1 MFSVHAGLF
10 CVFYACWIILCSLC
24 VMGYFV
30 FSVRDGLFCFLCMLD
45 YFLFSVR
52 DGLFCFLCMLGC
64 VLCA

>member
-1 MFSVHAGLF
+1 
-10 CVFYACWIILCSLC
+10 
-24 VMGYFV
+24 MGYFV